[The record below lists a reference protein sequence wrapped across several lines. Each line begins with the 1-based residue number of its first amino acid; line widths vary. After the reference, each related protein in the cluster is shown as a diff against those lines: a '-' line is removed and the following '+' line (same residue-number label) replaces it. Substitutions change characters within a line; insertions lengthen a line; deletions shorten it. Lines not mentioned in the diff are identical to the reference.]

1 MICINN
7 PNNIFLYANVNK
19 EILKINQFYHH
30 LKSAQVDFSQNRLNA
45 DVWAFETSE
54 VQKIKQKVEAQGVAL
69 KDWDIT
75 INYGIKTGLNEAFVI
90 DGKKK
95 DEFIAKDSRCAEI
108 LKPLLRGR
116 DIQKY
121 YPDFHDLWLIYIPWH
136 FPLNNDPNI
145 QGASD
150 AAENELKNNYSV
162 IYNHLNTFKNK
173 LSRRNIA
180 ETGIHYEWYAL
191 QRFGSNYWQDFEKP
205 KIIYPNMTKFL
216 PFVID
221 LENNYY
227 HNDKSFHLVGDRIYW
242 LGAFLNSTLFK
253 YCFSDN
259 FPELLGGTR
268 ELRKVFFDKI
278 PVKQISAEE
287 EKPFKE
293 LVSQIIEIKKQ
304 SPPADTTALETQ
316 IDEMVYQLYGLTE
329 EEIAIVEN
337 GVK

>member
-1 MICINN
+1 
-7 PNNIFLYANVNK
+7 
-19 EILKINQFYHH
+19 
-30 LKSAQVDFSQNRLNA
+30 
-45 DVWAFETSE
+45 
-54 VQKIKQKVEAQGVAL
+54 VQKIKKKVAAQGVAL

-95 DEFIAKDSRCAEI
+95 EEFIAKDPKCAEI

-136 FPLNNDPNI
+136 FPLNNDTTI

-150 AAENELKNNYSV
+150 IAEKELKNNYPV
-162 IYNHLNTFKNK
+162 IYNHLNSFKNK
-173 LSRRNIA
+173 LSKRNKA

-191 QRFGSNYWQDFEKP
+191 QRFGSNYWQDFKKP

-227 HNDKSFHLVGDRIYW
+227 HNDKSFHLVGDRIFW

-278 PVKQISAEE
+278 AVKQISSEV
-287 EKPFKE
+287 EKPFME
-293 LVSQIIEIKKQ
+293 LVTEIIEIKKQ
-304 SPPADTTALETQ
+304 NPSADTTPLENQ
-316 IDEMVYQLYGLTE
+316 IDQMVYQLYGLTE
-329 EEIAIVEN
+329 EEIAIVED